1 MLSDQTD
8 DATKRRLAEYPRC
21 TPNLFVSNAKGTK
34 ISRRDI
40 FRIGA
45 SGIVAGATLGASLLE
60 SRVAEADVVAWK
72 YFQNPTQNFTTSS
85 SALIKSNLPV
95 NPSFIKQY
103 DSTYIWVVCAIDQYI
118 SNANPGTS
126 MFNSVMLDDSSDV
139 LQISVASFDQ
149 SLVVVDMS
157 DILGGISAG
166 AHNFPIY
173 VAVNSGTG
181 TWLMPVASYKVL
193 ELALPAPQS

>member
-1 MLSDQTD
+1 
-8 DATKRRLAEYPRC
+8 
-21 TPNLFVSNAKGTK
+21 
-34 ISRRDI
+34 
-40 FRIGA
+40 
-45 SGIVAGATLGASLLE
+45 
-60 SRVAEADVVAWK
+60 
-72 YFQNPTQNFTTSS
+72 
-85 SALIKSNLPV
+85 
-95 NPSFIKQY
+95 
-103 DSTYIWVVCAIDQYI
+103 
-118 SNANPGTS
+118 